1 MWYGETKMKI
11 LHIITNT
18 ELGGAQKVCID
29 LCNSAIKDGHEVA
42 VASMEGGYLWEQLP
56 SEVNQYFLK
65 NLVKPIKP
73 LKDIKVVFE
82 LLKVKKAFKPD
93 IIHLHSSK
101 AGVLGRIIG
110 LGMKNRVVYTVH
122 GFDSIRLVHRVFLP
136 LERLLQHFCG
146 AIIGVSDYDN
156 KNLRSEKIYK
166 NVSTIYN
173 GISEQTINKESMFPF
188 DTNGKKIIL
197 NIARISAQKNFQMFL
212 DVAKK
217 FDNNYLF
224 VWIGG
229 EPGLTLDDLY
239 KKYDV
244 PENVKL
250 MGDVPNASRYI
261 NLCDLFVLFS
271 NFEGLPMTIIEAMSQ
286 KKAIVASDVGGIY
299 ELVDDTNGK
308 LIKNDVDEATNAIK
322 AILEDNSKKKNM
334 EIESYNKYNMNFTL
348 EKMWESYKNIYEKL
362 INKGNKSCK

>member
-1 MWYGETKMKI
+1 MRI

-42 VASMEGGYLWEQLP
+42 VASMEGGYLWGQLP

-73 LKDIKVVFE
+73 LKDIKVVLE
-82 LLKVKKAFKPD
+82 LLKVKKDFKPD

-122 GFDSIRLVHRVFLP
+122 GFDSIRLVHRIFLP
-136 LERLLQHFCG
+136 LERILQHVCG
-146 AIIGVSDYDN
+146 AIVGVSDYDN
-156 KNLRSEKIYK
+156 KNLKSEKITK

-173 GISEQTINKESMFPF
+173 GISELSINKESAFPF
-188 DTNGKKIIL
+188 EVSNKKVVMT
-197 NIARISAQKNFQMFL
+197 IARIAPPKQFDLFL
-212 DVAKK
+212 DVARN
-217 FDNNYLF
+217 FGTDCLF
-224 VWIGG
+224 IWIGG
-229 EPGLTLDDLY
+229 EPNLSLEDIY
-239 KKYDV
+239 NKYDV

-250 MGDVPNASRYI
+250 MGDVPNASKYI

-308 LIKNDVDEATNAIK
+308 LIKNDAKEVTNAIK

-334 EIESYNKYNMNFTL
+334 EIESYNKYNKNFTL

-362 INKGNKSCK
+362 INKGK

>member
-1 MWYGETKMKI
+1 MKI

-29 LCNSAIKDGHEVA
+29 LCNSAILDGNEVA
-42 VASMEGGYLWEQLP
+42 VASMEGGYLWKQLDNG
-56 SEVNQYFLK
+56 VKKYYLK
-65 NLVKPIKP
+65 NLVKPIN
-73 LKDIKVVFE
+73 LFKDFKVIFE
-82 LLKVKKAFKPD
+82 LLKVKKEFKPD

-101 AGVLGRIIG
+101 AGILGRIIG
-110 LGMKNRVVYTVH
+110 LNMKNKVVYTVH
-122 GFDSIRLVHRVFLP
+122 GFDSIRLAHRVFLP
-136 LERLLQHFCG
+136 LEKLFQHFCG
-146 AIIGVSDYDN
+146 AIVGVSDYDN

-197 NIARISAQKNFQMFL
+197 NIARISPQKNFQMFL

-229 EPGLTLDDLY
+229 EPGLSLDDLY
-239 KKYDV
+239 KKYNV

-308 LIKNDVDEATNAIK
+308 LIKNDIDEASNAIRD
-322 AILEDNSKKKNM
+322 ILEDESKKASM
-334 EIESYNKYNMNFTL
+334 EQESYNKFNENFTL
-348 EKMWESYKNIYEKL
+348 EKMWLSYKQIYENL
-362 INKGNKSCK
+362 ICKRN

>member
-1 MWYGETKMKI
+1 MKI

-29 LCNSAIKDGHEVA
+29 LCNSAILDGNEVA
-42 VASMEGGYLWEQLP
+42 VASMEGGYLWKQLDNG
-56 SEVNQYFLK
+56 VKKYYLK
-65 NLVKPIKP
+65 SLVKPIN
-73 LKDIKVVFE
+73 LFKDFKVIFE
-82 LLKVKKAFKPD
+82 LLKVKKEFKPD

-101 AGVLGRIIG
+101 AGILGRIIG
-110 LGMKNRVVYTVH
+110 LNMKNKVVYTVH
-122 GFDSIRLVHRVFLP
+122 GFDSIRLAHRVFLP
-136 LERLLQHFCG
+136 LEKLFQHFCG
-146 AIIGVSDYDN
+146 AIVGVSDYDN
-156 KNLRSEKIYK
+156 KNLCSEKIYK

-197 NIARISAQKNFQMFL
+197 NIARISPPKNFQMFL
-212 DVAKK
+212 DVAKN

-229 EPGLTLDDLY
+229 EPGLSLDDLY
-239 KKYDV
+239 KKYNV

-286 KKAIVASDVGGIY
+286 KKAIVASNVGGIY

-308 LIKNDVDEATNAIK
+308 LIKNDIDEASNAIRD
-322 AILEDNSKKKNM
+322 ILEDEVKKVSM
-334 EIESYNKYNMNFTL
+334 EHASYNKFNENFTL
-348 EKMWESYKNIYEKL
+348 EKMWLSYKTIYEKL
-362 INKGNKSCK
+362 